1 MIKHREI
8 NGKAVRDEVKLLLTT
23 LLMGET
29 AFDRV
34 RIHTGGFETINH
46 ETAYFTQFN
55 LKQTEQE
62 YMISRFLKHS
72 RYKWKSSENHHEGD
86 KVHFGKTYEFVKVP
100 D

>member
-8 NGKAVRDEVKLLLTT
+8 NGKAVRDEVRLLLTT

-29 AFDRV
+29 GIDKV
-34 RIHTGGFETINH
+34 SIHPGGFETRRQ
-46 ETAYFTQFN
+46 ETITFTYFN

-72 RYKWKSSENHHEGD
+72 KYKWKSSENHHEGD